1 LSRASIT
8 YRKSKGGKK
17 LNTKLR
23 KIKNNAKALSPVVA
37 SIILIAVTV
46 AVSVAVAAWMGGMTL
61 GFMQTEQ
68 LKVSNPSFDVA
79 TNTATIDMINS
90 GTQSLVISK
99 VTIAGQDVSA
109 LSTITVGGVTSTA
122 GSTFPYTLA
131 ANAQGTINLDCAG
144 KLTLVAGDNYQITVT
159 TSKGNQFSYS
169 AVAPQ

>member
-1 LSRASIT
+1 M
-8 YRKSKGGKK
+8 
-17 LNTKLR
+17 NTKLR

-68 LKVSNPSFDVA
+68 VKVSNPSFD
-79 TNTATIDMINS
+79 TAANGAAVDVVNS
-90 GTQSLVISK
+90 GTQAVVISSVSINGAD
-99 VTIAGQDVSA
+99 VTQYCTYASISG
-109 LSTITVGGVTSTA
+109 TA
-122 GSTFPYTLA
+122 PTTTAFPFTLA
-131 ANAQGTINLDCAG
+131 ANSGVKITIAIGTNSPTIN
-144 KLTLVAGDNYQITVT
+144 AGDNYQITVV

>member
-1 LSRASIT
+1 M
-8 YRKSKGGKK
+8 
-17 LNTKLR
+17 NTKLR

-68 LKVSNPSFDVA
+68 VKVANPTFDTVG
-79 TNTATIDMINS
+79 NGATIDVTNS
-90 GTQSLVISK
+90 GTQGVVISSVSINGVD
-99 VTIAGQDVSA
+99 VTQYCTFVSISGTA
-109 LSTITVGGVTSTA
+109 PTVA
-122 GSTFPYTLA
+122 TFPFTLA
-131 ANAQGTINLDCAG
+131 ANSGVTITAAIGANSPAILAG
-144 KLTLVAGDNYQITVT
+144 NNYQVTVI